1 MAASGRTD
9 APMENAAMESRT
21 SFRRIAALV
30 LALALGWTAAARA
43 QDEVSLRGSAE
54 VEGTASEWKLGEG
67 TARRI
72 RPGRVDEG
80 VLGLGG
86 TEAERKHLGHLDA
99 IDLLQA
105 LGAVGPVRAVGVGC
119 QDDRRAG

>member
-67 TARRI
+67 TARREGGKLVVTLPPTASYVGKI
-72 RPGRVDEG
+72 R
-80 VLGLGG
+80 
-86 TEAERKHLGHLDA
+86 
-99 IDLLQA
+99 
-105 LGAVGPVRAVGVGC
+105 
-119 QDDRRAG
+119 